1 MEPQQVQLVCLDAT
15 LVITTTEKAAFA
27 NGNASSCDSQGEEED
42 ADGGRNPGMK
52 AQLELIPTLLE
63 LLFYIPD
70 EYDGE
75 GERPSQRFLS
85 YVESQHE
92 ISLVFDEALL
102 SRFPP
107 GALEYEPIRWKALQ
121 VASAGTGA
129 FLSQLAVLTEL
140 TSTLARHEI
149 SVFQISTY
157 QSDYGPALTVA
168 IKVLAACSDAFS

>member
-15 LVITTTEKAAFA
+15 LVITTTDKGGGAR
-27 NGNASSCDSQGEEED
+27 QGEVQ
-42 ADGGRNPGMK
+42 
-52 AQLELIPTLLE
+52 AQLALIPTLLE
-63 LLFYIPD
+63 LLFYSPD
-70 EYDGE
+70 ASGSGSDSDGD

-92 ISLVFDEALL
+92 VSLVFDEALL
-102 SRFPP
+102 ARFPA

-140 TSTLARHEI
+140 TSTLARHGI

-157 QSDYGPALTVA
+157 QSDYGA
-168 IKVLAACSDAFS
+168 VLARPRVGVRLRH